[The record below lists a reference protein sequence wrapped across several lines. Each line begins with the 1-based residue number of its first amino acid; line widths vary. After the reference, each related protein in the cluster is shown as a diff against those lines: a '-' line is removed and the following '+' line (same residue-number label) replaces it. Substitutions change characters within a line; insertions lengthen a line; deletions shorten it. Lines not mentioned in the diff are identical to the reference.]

1 MEIVKSIYHK
11 NKDQISN
18 RLLLTNY
25 RKSHLNIILELQR
38 IKTNSKGIHKKITK
52 ITFKEDPMC
61 LPQSELNTMN
71 KNEQLQWPQATQS
84 TQLHPQTP

>member
-25 RKSHLNIILELQR
+25 RKSHLNIISELQR
-38 IKTNSKGIHKKITK
+38 IKTNSKRINKKITK
-52 ITFKEDPMC
+52 ITFKEDPIC